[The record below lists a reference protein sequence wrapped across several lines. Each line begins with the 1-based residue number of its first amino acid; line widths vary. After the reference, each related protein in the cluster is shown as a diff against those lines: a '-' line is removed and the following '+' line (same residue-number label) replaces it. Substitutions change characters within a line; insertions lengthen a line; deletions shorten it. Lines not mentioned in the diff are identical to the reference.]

1 MGLHLRRGVPASAVT
16 TATAASAGPPDATLT
31 THITACP
38 ALRARVRRRE
48 QILDAREVIWKH
60 VSRDMGDGR
69 SRVDDGTQLIT
80 SGVVSRVR
88 RRDIQKFGGWGGAA
102 SGITRYIEIVSST

>member
-16 TATAASAGPPDATLT
+16 TATAASTGPPDATLT

-48 QILDAREVIWKH
+48 QILDAREVIWNH

-69 SRVDDGTQLIT
+69 SRVDDGTQLVN
-80 SGVVSRVR
+80 SGVV
-88 RRDIQKFGGWGGAA
+88 
-102 SGITRYIEIVSST
+102 